1 MIDAAL
7 VGLGWWGQRILD
19 SLGNSERMRVVRA
32 VDQNPR
38 TFDALRDDPQ
48 LALSTELQHALDDAR
63 VEAVILAT
71 PHSLHVEQTEACA
84 AAGKHVFVEKP
95 LALSRD
101 GARRAIDACE
111 RAGVQ
116 LGVGH
121 ERRFEPAM
129 TEIETLIAN
138 GALGTVMHVEANFS
152 HDFLARI
159 HPADWRAAPDES
171 PLPALTGMGIHLTD
185 AYVHLFGPVEEVF
198 TMSATR
204 GRAWP
209 CGDTFSVLLRFASGI
224 TGYINAILETPLFVR
239 LQVFGSR
246 GWVEARSDA
255 HPAEPGVTQLSV
267 CLAEQAPQTRELHYI
282 DSVLAN
288 LDAFADAVAGRASY
302 PMPNAEKLANIAV
315 FEAIVASAKT
325 RAMVRLAE

>member
-1 MIDAAL
+1 MINAAL
-7 VGLGWWGQRILD
+7 VGLGWWGRHILD
-19 SLGNSERMRVVRA
+19 SLRDSERMRVVLA
-32 VDQNPR
+32 IDQNPDAFDSLPDGHDL
-38 TFDALRDDPQ
+38 TF
-48 LALSTELQHALDDAR
+48 STELQNALDDTDID
-63 VEAVILAT
+63 AVILAT

-95 LALSRD
+95 LALSSD
-101 GARRAIDACE
+101 GARRAIDACKS
-111 RAGVQ
+111 AGVQ

-129 TEIETLIAN
+129 LKIETLIAS
-138 GALGTVMHVEANFS
+138 GDLGTIMHVESNFS
-152 HDFLARI
+152 HDLLANI
-159 HPADWRAAPDES
+159 DPGDWRAATDES

-185 AYVHLFGPVEEVF
+185 AYLHLFGPVEEVF

-204 GRAWP
+204 GETWLS
-209 CGDTFSVLLRFASGI
+209 GDTFSVLLRFASGV

-255 HPAEPGVTQLSV
+255 HPAQPGVTQLSICAAGQSPV
-267 CLAEQAPQTRELHYI
+267 TREVQYV

-288 LDAFADAVAGRASY
+288 LEAFADAVAGRAPY
-302 PMPNAEKLANIAV
+302 PMTSAEKFANVAL
-315 FEAIVASAKT
+315 FEAIVASAGT
-325 RAMVRLAE
+325 RSAVRMDK